1 MSAANEPSP
10 SDASAAS
17 TRAIWRNAIVLL
29 TALASV
35 ALALRLGVW
44 QLDRAAQKIAL
55 QASLEARA
63 DEPALAGPGLA
74 RNVDEVPAQTF
85 RRVHLAGRWAEERTV
100 FLDNRQMDGKVGFFV
115 VTPLLLD
122 DSRTA
127 VLVQR
132 GWVPRHFD
140 RRAALPTLVTA
151 PGRVEIE
158 GSVALAPSRMF
169 EFSAAASGPIRQ
181 NVDAASLA
189 RETGLDLLPLA
200 VIESANGINSHD
212 GLERHWPP
220 PATDVQKHYGYAFQW
235 FAISTVIAFLY
246 VWFRILRPR
255 RRRRTE

>member
-1 MSAANEPSP
+1 MTATNRRSSSGASP
-10 SDASAAS
+10 ASPLA
-17 TRAIWRNAIVLL
+17 TWREAIVLL
-29 TALASV
+29 AALASV
-35 ALALRLGVW
+35 ALAVRLGVW

-63 DEPALAGPGLA
+63 DQPALAGPALA
-74 RNVDEVPAQTF
+74 RRADEVPAQAF
-85 RRVHLAGRWAEERTV
+85 RRVHLVGRWAAERTV

-122 DSRTA
+122 GSREA

-132 GWVPRHFD
+132 GWAPRHFD
-140 RRAALPTLVTA
+140 RRAALPAIVSA
-151 PGRVEIE
+151 AGAVEVEGRIA
-158 GSVALAPSRMF
+158 SAPSRMF

-181 NVDAASLA
+181 NVDGASFA
-189 RETGLDLLPLA
+189 SETGLDLLPLA
-200 VIESANGINSHD
+200 VIESASGSNSHD

-235 FAISTVIAFLY
+235 FAIGTAIAFLY

-255 RRRRTE
+255 RRRRSE

>member
-1 MSAANEPSP
+1 M
-10 SDASAAS
+10 
-17 TRAIWRNAIVLL
+17 VLL
-29 TALASV
+29 AALAALASV

-44 QLDRAAQKIAL
+44 QLDRAAQKLAL

-63 DEPALAGPGLA
+63 HEPALAASALA
-74 RNVDEVPAQTF
+74 RRTGEAPAQTF
-85 RRVHLAGRWAEERTV
+85 RRVRLAGQWAQGRTV

-122 DSRTA
+122 GSSQA

-132 GWVPRHFD
+132 GWVARHFD
-140 RRAALPTLVTA
+140 QRTALPPLPTA

-181 NVDAASLA
+181 NIDPLSFA
-189 RETGLDLLPLA
+189 REAGLDLLPLA
-200 VIESANGINSHD
+200 VVESATGSNSHD

-235 FAISTVIAFLY
+235 FAIGTVIAFLY
-246 VWFRILRPR
+246 VWFRIVRPR
-255 RRRRTE
+255 QRRRAA